1 MGPQVEP
8 EWEPMPGK
16 SRALF
21 QFAAGGS
28 AGLLELLLLHPL
40 DVVKTRL
47 QLQGVQAAAGELR
60 YTGVFDCIS
69 KIYSHEGVAAFW
81 KGIVPPIC
89 SETPKRA
96 AKFVVY
102 EQAKPLFLFGAL
114 QPTAL
119 THAMAGALAG
129 TLECF
134 FLNPF
139 EVVKITQ
146 QADRSDS
153 LNTLTVARRIV
164 QTDGYGIKGLYRGIT
179 ALMIRNAI
187 FHFAYFGIYQ
197 GLKDEIP
204 AYQHDLAEFF
214 RRGAIGFFSSSISCL
229 FSTTFDVAKSRIQ
242 GPQPTKGSIK
252 YKWTVPT
259 IKTIYEEEGFRALYK
274 GLSVKIMRAGPGGA
288 ILMLAYEYGY
298 EYLTYKYG

>member
-21 QFAAGGS
+21 QFVAGGS

-114 QPTAL
+114 QPDGPNAC
-119 THAMAGALAG
+119 HGWG
-129 TLECF
+129 IGGW
-134 FLNPF
+134 
-139 EVVKITQ
+139 VKITQ
-146 QADRSDS
+146 QADRSDA

-164 QTDGYGIKGLYRGIT
+164 QSDGYGIKGLYRGIT